1 MKELATR
8 FTPCKDSGSIH
19 IVVDVPLHEQP
30 LVCKRFVQSV
40 TSFCWWLYLLPHTVN
55 CVGFCFSAVCD
66 FLFFF
71 VCAAIIWGTPEW
83 ICAKFTGRTC
93 LGPRLD
99 EFECQGQRSK
109 FKVTEDKFHPH
120 WKCIV
125 MRSLQIRSCSSR
137 RDHSVAAGGDGNAQR
152 RSACRLRLVKHLCCS
167 YGRHSNGQA
176 VLFYQSGFFFFFW
189 FFLSFGRPME

>member
-1 MKELATR
+1 MSSHWSVNDL
-8 FTPCKDSGSIH
+8 FSQ
-19 IVVDVPLHEQP
+19 LH
-30 LVCKRFVQSV
+30 RSAGD
-40 TSFCWWLYLLPHTVN
+40 YLLPHTVN

-176 VLFYQSGFFFFFW
+176 VLFYQSGFFFFFFW